1 MTTSGIIPIICKTI
15 SQRRRIQAED
25 VRALRQFVYSDARID
40 RDEADTI
47 FDLAA
52 ANHPDCPEWRA
63 LFADVMSDW
72 LVLQNQPEGFV
83 SEEKADW
90 LVARIGRS
98 GRVASAAELEM
109 LVMTMEKAQS
119 LPAGL
124 IRFAIAQIKK
134 AVASG
139 QGPLRAAAAAGS
151 IEPAEI
157 DLLRRMLY
165 AAGGDRG
172 VGVSRDEAELLFDI
186 NDALTT
192 PNAAWDDLF
201 VKAIANCVMA
211 ASFAAPPDRQEA
223 LSRRAWL
230 DSEASVDVGGFL
242 SRMLGDAH
250 LLMRADE
257 PDAFARLNARLDA
270 AIVRDGEVTQDEA
283 NWLALRIGRAGRIT
297 PNARKILLFIAR
309 ESPRIDPA
317 LRPLIDLAA

>member
-25 VRALRQFVYSDARID
+25 VRALRKFIYRDALIG

-52 ANHPDCPEWRA
+52 ANYPDCPEWRA

-72 LVLQNQPEGFV
+72 LVAQNQPQGFV

-90 LVARIGRS
+90 LVARIGRA
-98 GRVASAAELEM
+98 GRVGSAAELEM

-119 LPAGL
+119 LPGGL

-139 QGPLRAAAAAGS
+139 QGPLRMAAAGS
-151 IEPAEI
+151 IEQAEI

-172 VGVSRDEAELLFDI
+172 AGVSRDEAELLFDI

-192 PNAAWDDLF
+192 PNPAWDDLF

-242 SRMLGDAH
+242 SRMLGEAH

-270 AIVRDGEVTQDEA
+270 AIVRDGEMTQDEA
-283 NWLALRIGRAGRIT
+283 NWLARRIGQAGRIT

-317 LRPLIDLAA
+317 LKPLIDLAA